1 MTVKVICKSMN
12 YKKVSLVI
20 VFALLATQLVLALK
34 SHAKDQATDAEFSKQ
49 IEASKAESQ
58 LERDKRLQAEKEA
71 ADFKAKLA
79 LLSEQ
84 LTNLG
89 KQEAATKSHLETKAK
104 YQEKVDQEILALKA
118 QIKDLELRAGKR
130 EAELASA
137 KQAEA
142 KAVQSARDLETKGK
156 AREAN
161 LLSQIES
168 LGKTL
173 DEKNER
179 LEAAKRALNNTQVSK

>member
-1 MTVKVICKSMN
+1 MN
-12 YKKVSLVI
+12 SKKVGLAI
-20 VFALLATQLVLALK
+20 IFALLATQLVLTLK
-34 SHAKDQATDAEFSKQ
+34 SYVKDQAAGAEFSKQ

-58 LERDKRLQAEKEA
+58 VEREKRLQAEKEA

-79 LLSEQ
+79 LISEQ
-84 LTNLG
+84 SASLV

-104 YQEKVDQEILALKA
+104 YQEKLDQEIVSLKA

-130 EAELASA
+130 EAELSSA

-142 KAVQSARDLETKGK
+142 KAVQSARDIESRGK

-173 DEKNER
+173 DEQNQR
-179 LEAAKRALNNTQVSK
+179 LEAAKRALNNPQTSK